1 MVGMEMA
8 LRPYAFAGVALI
20 GGGVVAAV
28 PVLPIPQLPNVK
40 SAAVQLTSSDA
51 DVDTFLTSFVT
62 EFDDASANSTQLFD
76 NFALA
81 PFVGA
86 QQATVNG
93 FDYLQDLINGTSFDT
108 VLGDIQTNLT
118 NVLSAF
124 PLIDASTTTTT
135 DTTGMTLDALHSL
148 VFGQLPGM
156 LPAGTPAAVT
166 EVLDF
171 LASPASGMLIGT
183 LGPVISPEVA
193 LLNSADAISA
203 AVQAGDSSTALQDL
217 LAAPADV
224 LGSFFNGATLNLDA
238 LVPAV
243 NDSGFLPAGDSISA
257 LSFAF
262 GGLLSPGTVGD
273 TFKAATGSIH
283 AVGGSIFNSLGIDLN
298 VLLGTTPISLDLA
311 ANPVGPLGAVEG
323 FDELVGI
330 LLGDNWN
337 GKGASA
343 GSPLA
348 GLTFPTLPDTDA
360 AAASSVNLTDLLGDF
375 SGLNDMGS
383 GLSVEAA
390 NSLSSLVD
398 LPHELATGLL
408 SLF

>member
-1 MVGMEMA
+1 MEMA

-28 PVLPIPQLPNVK
+28 PVLPIPHLPNVK

-148 VFGQLPGM
+148 VFGQLPSM

-262 GGLLSPGTVGD
+262 GGLLSPGVVGD

-343 GSPLA
+343 GDPLA
-348 GLTFPTLPDTDA
+348 GLTFPTIPDTDVTG
-360 AAASSVNLTDLLGDF
+360 AASSLNLSDLLGDF

>member
-1 MVGMEMA
+1 MEMA

-20 GGGVVAAV
+20 GGGVVAAL
-28 PVLPIPQLPNVK
+28 PVGLPIPHLPNVK
-40 SAAVQLTSSDA
+40 SEAVQLTASDA
-51 DVDTFLTSFVT
+51 DIDSFLTSVVT
-62 EFDDASANSTQLFD
+62 EFNDASANSTQLFD

-148 VFGQLPGM
+148 VFGQLPSM

>member
-148 VFGQLPGM
+148 VFGQLPSM

>member
-1 MVGMEMA
+1 MIESG
-8 LRPYAFAGVALI
+8 LRGYPLASVALLTC
-20 GGGVVAAV
+20 GVVTV
-28 PVLPIPQLPNVK
+28 SPVARPLPALPDLR
-40 SAAVQLTSSDA
+40 SAAVQLTAGSDSGVG
-51 DVDTFLTSFVT
+51 DLLTPWITQFN
-62 EFDDASANSTQLFD
+62 DASADATGLAQ
-76 NFALA
+76 NFFLA

-86 QQATVNG
+86 QQATVDG
-93 FDYLQDLINGTSFDT
+93 FGYLQDLINGTSLST

-118 NVLSAF
+118 DVLSAF
-124 PLIDASTTTTT
+124 ALTDASSATTST
-135 DTTGMTLDALHSL
+135 TTGMTLDALHGL
-148 VFGQLPGM
+148 VFGQLPSM
-156 LPAGTPAAVT
+156 LPASTPAAVT
-166 EVLDF
+166 EVLNF
-171 LASPASGMLIGT
+171 LASPASGILIGA
-183 LGPVISPEVA
+183 LGPLISPEVA
-193 LLNSADAISA
+193 LLNSVESIVTAFQAD
-203 AVQAGDSSTALQDL
+203 DSTTALQDL
-217 LAAPADV
+217 AALPANV
-224 LGSFFNGATLNLDA
+224 FGSFFDGATLNLDS

-243 NDSGFLPAGDSISA
+243 NDSGFLPAGDSVSA

-262 GGLLSPGTVGD
+262 GGLLSPGAVSD

-283 AVGGSIFNSLGIDLN
+283 AAGGSIFNSLGIDLN

-323 FDELVGI
+323 FDELVGL

-337 GKGASA
+337 GKGATA
-343 GSPLA
+343 GNPLS

-360 AAASSVNLTDLLGDF
+360 AAASSLNLTDLLSDF

-383 GLSVEAA
+383 SLSVEAA

>member
-1 MVGMEMA
+1 MVGMEMD

-28 PVLPIPQLPNVK
+28 PVLPIPHLPNVN
-40 SAAVQLTSSDA
+40 SAAVQLTASDA
-51 DVDTFLTSFVT
+51 DIDSFLTSFGT
-62 EFDDASANSTQLFD
+62 EFNDASANSTQLFD

-86 QQATVNG
+86 QQATVDG
-93 FDYLQDLINGTSFDT
+93 FGYLQDLINGTSFDT

-166 EVLDF
+166 EVLNF
-171 LASPASGMLIGT
+171 LASPASGFLIGA
-183 LGPVISPEVA
+183 LGPLVSPEVA
-193 LLNSADAISA
+193 LFNSVESIVTAFQAD
-203 AVQAGDSSTALQDL
+203 DSTTALQDL
-217 LAAPADV
+217 AALPANV
-224 LGSFFNGATLNLDA
+224 LGSFFNGATLNLDS

-243 NDSGFLPAGDSISA
+243 NDAGLLPAGDSISA

-262 GGLLSPGTVGD
+262 GGLLSPGAVGD

-311 ANPVGPLGAVEG
+311 ANPVGPLGAAEG

-360 AAASSVNLTDLLGDF
+360 AAASSVNLADLLGDF
-375 SGLNDMGS
+375 SGLNDLGT
-383 GLSVEAA
+383 GLSTEAA
-390 NSLSSLVD
+390 TSLSSLVD
-398 LPHELATGLL
+398 VPQDLVHGLL

>member
-148 VFGQLPGM
+148 VFGQLPSM

-398 LPHELATGLL
+398 LPNELATGLL